1 MIIVN
6 ITELKALH
14 GERVIN
20 LVVSDIVVSGLA
32 KLMDSVKQGKIDKDN
47 PLNAAWVDC
56 LTNINGSKWDDIRAI
71 IKRSL

>member
-56 LTNINGSKWDDIRAI
+56 LANINGSKWDDIRSI